1 MATIEDVARRAGLS
15 RTTVSRVINEHPYV
29 SITKKKKVMEAM
41 EELGY
46 VPNSAARSLRNQ
58 RTGVIAVLIPRVMNP
73 FFSQLI
79 ETLEHAA
86 SESFHQLIICQT
98 QYSAKKEL
106 TYLNLLKT
114 KQVDGVILTSAEND
128 WSVIEEYLD
137 YGPIVLCNEFEER
150 ANVPMVFM
158 DQKEAGYKATKH
170 LIEMG
175 HRKIAYCCGRYR
187 SNVASAREEGF
198 SKALAEAGLVFDE
211 RDAFREA
218 ITSEDGI
225 DIFNSIRTRGSN
237 RPTAIF
243 TGSDEVAAGIVSEA
257 ARSNWSI
264 PRDLAV
270 TGFDN
275 QVITELMNPRITT
288 VEQPVCEMALKTM
301 EVMMARIRLRQFTG
315 REMHKFYMKLIIR
328 ESTKMQA
335 ELARIPY

>member
-1 MATIEDVARRAGLS
+1 MATIEDVARSAGLS
-15 RTTVSRVINEHPYV
+15 RTTVSRVINDHPYV
-29 SITKKKKVMEAM
+29 SIAKKKKVKEAM

-58 RTGVIAVLIPRVMNP
+58 RTGMIAVLIPRVMNP

-79 ETLEHAA
+79 ETLELAA
-86 SESFHQLIICQT
+86 AESFYQLIICQT

-128 WSVIEEYLD
+128 WSAIEGFTE
-137 YGPIVLCNEFEER
+137 YGPVILCNEFDER
-150 ANVPMVFM
+150 ANVPMIYM
-158 DQKEAGYKATKH
+158 DQQEAGYKATRH
-170 LIEMG
+170 LIEQG
-175 HRKIAYCCGRYR
+175 HRKIAYCCGRFR

-198 SKALAEAGLVFDE
+198 MMALHEAGLAFDE
-211 RDAFREA
+211 QYAFREA
-218 ITSEDGI
+218 ITSSDGTE
-225 DIFNSIRTRGSN
+225 IFRSIRGDSG

-257 ARSNWSI
+257 LRHGWSI

-288 VEQPVCEMALKTM
+288 VEQPVREMALKTM
-301 EVMMARIRLRQFTG
+301 EVLLERIRNRQYTG
-315 REMHKFYMKLIIR
+315 TERHQFSMKLIVR
-328 ESTKMQA
+328 ESTHMQA
-335 ELARIPY
+335 ELAGIQ